1 MVWLEEL
8 KRIVLSLPFE
18 DFSSKFFIGYIPNG
32 KEERPS
38 NLVHLGEIDISWKIH
53 EVVVAE
59 IRKLVNDSLEKVV

>member
-1 MVWLEEL
+1 MMLLMVQQLMLLEIVVLMVWLEEL

-38 NLVHLGEIDISWKIH
+38 NLVHLGEIDIS
-53 EVVVAE
+53 
-59 IRKLVNDSLEKVV
+59 